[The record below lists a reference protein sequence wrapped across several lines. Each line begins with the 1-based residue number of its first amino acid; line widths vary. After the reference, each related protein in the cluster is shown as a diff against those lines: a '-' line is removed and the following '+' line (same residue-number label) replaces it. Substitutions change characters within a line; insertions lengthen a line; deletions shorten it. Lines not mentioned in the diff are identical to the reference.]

1 MTGEAAKR
9 LAAMLTASQRSD
21 VVLLAQII
29 IAAGNVPE
37 LGTDS
42 KESVHG

>member
-37 LGTDS
+37 LDTDS